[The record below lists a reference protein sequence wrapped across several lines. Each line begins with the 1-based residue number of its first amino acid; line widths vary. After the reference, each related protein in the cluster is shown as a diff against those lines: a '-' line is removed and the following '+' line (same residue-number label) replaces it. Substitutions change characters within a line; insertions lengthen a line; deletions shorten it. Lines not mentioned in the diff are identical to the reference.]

1 MCNDFHFLDFRF
13 QPTRP
18 KISTV
23 SHLISRWM
31 KISFTGFLNGKTD
44 VSNNIYT
51 HTHTQFKMQIIT
63 NYWTTT
69 SHKAKYLPFWK
80 VGCKIWKILTNLLN
94 QDTKIHHFSIL
105 CFSWES
111 SLYTPNW
118 TLECGVQKSKG
129 WTWSARALLLAA
141 PCKGCYSGSS
151 TSVSPYP

>member
-1 MCNDFHFLDFRF
+1 MCNDFHFLDSNPQDQKSAQFHIWF
-13 QPTRP
+13 PDGWKLALPASLMAKQTF
-18 KISTV
+18 
-23 SHLISRWM
+23 LI
-31 KISFTGFLNGKTD
+31 
-44 VSNNIYT
+44 IYT

-80 VGCKIWKILTNLLN
+80 VGCKILKILTNLLN